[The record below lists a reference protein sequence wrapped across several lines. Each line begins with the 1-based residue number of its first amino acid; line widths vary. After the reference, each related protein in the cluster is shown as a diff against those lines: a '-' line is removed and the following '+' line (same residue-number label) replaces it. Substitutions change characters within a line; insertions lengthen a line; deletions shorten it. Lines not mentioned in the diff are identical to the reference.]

1 MERDGTVVAAKGTG
15 GSGRSKSG
23 QRALAIGVCAAV
35 AMLLLVPHAGA
46 TRRSAPSSYREAA
59 VVKAFKSQ
67 GLSLFDPA
75 FGQPNSVKVLS
86 SVKAHDGWKLGI
98 YIYPTTKFATASFLG
113 GRKQWAASGIA
124 ALRLKNLVV
133 TAVPSGRTLDQ
144 EGENLSDAE
153 ARARGTRS
161 APGRLSPVETR
172 SEG

>member
-1 MERDGTVVAAKGTG
+1 MARLSQPRERAVPEE
-15 GSGRSKSG
+15 GSPG

-35 AMLLLVPHAGA
+35 AMLFLVPHAGA
-46 TRRSAPSSYREAA
+46 TPRGSGPSSYREAA

-133 TAVPSGRTLDQ
+133 TAVPSGRTL
-144 EGENLSDAE
+144 AKK
-153 ARARGTRS
+153 ARAFPMPKLVLAALG
-161 APGRLSPVETR
+161 ALPGA
-172 SEG
+172 